1 MAYKSCNSRAVQL
14 VHYFPCRLFSH
25 RVQSYQLDSC
35 DSLDIFDDATSG
47 LSNGVYKHLSN
58 DAAISV
64 AALRSSDGA
73 ILDPDDRL
81 ADVVDDREQLAA
93 CLSNGG
99 GGGGGSG
106 SELDEPSLGVPL
118 VLGPRIGLM
127 NLRGDGTSASSNS
140 GSPSPTDFG
149 LHHHGYGV
157 VGSSHPA
164 SRKDIEVTGQEAAT
178 GLMVDHLHLQVRRGS
193 EPALNRI
200 SPDAPSTAPNTTGS
214 SSSSAS
220 TGHHLHHHAD
230 MPPTTSNSR
239 DYKRWSAAPIVDPT
253 SDSDCEERDL
263 EVVRR
268 HPSGPRFAR
277 SGARVSMQIFGG
289 GVGSAANGGSHNN
302 AGYRWAEA
310 ADNALLSAATAPTG
324 VATPTA
330 TTPPDY
336 EETMHRRTRSLRREP
351 VGATSESIPL
361 SDGHHHLYQPHHLNN
376 SSSNNNMQSQLA
388 TTQLVVLPNEGGQP
402 LGIHVVPDYSP
413 LGNELGLL
421 VQGVE
426 PGGRIYRDGRIAV
439 HDRIVEINSH
449 PLKDVPF
456 HRAQELFRNALQ
468 SRDLRL
474 RIVKSNGEVNRGPAS
489 DQLDEMTQ
497 QQQQQP
503 QLIQTQQQQAPPS
516 RVAAVSPTR
525 KTPAVVPGTG
535 RASNALMTVSTRK
548 IGKKLDLEL
557 TKGHEGLGFSVT
569 TRDNPAGGL
578 CPIYIKN
585 ILPRG
590 AAIEDGR
597 LRSGD
602 RLLEVNGVEMTGKT
616 QSEVVSLLRNIP
628 SGGVARLLISRQ
640 ETEEEIQQSNQLQNQ
655 QIQSSQLQSSTQTQQ
670 TSPKLPRQM
679 KSISRASEESLLL
692 LPWKQRE
699 ILTLDIPVHDTEKA
713 GLGISVKGK
722 TTSSSGNGTSDLGI
736 FIKSVLHG
744 GAASRDGRLCTNDQL
759 LHVNGVSLQGRSN
772 TEAMEGLRRAVHQEG
787 PKPGHITLT
796 VARKMHALKDRE
808 VTLEGQS
815 QDDTVNGTVR
825 LGGNGGDSSGS
836 YDHSGGSSDQSGSTV
851 IFVSGSGSDSRERN
865 LMKDNRLSGISSDL
879 RNESYYRATHETW
892 NTTQLQETLMSSSKS
907 NGGHQTSVVQQG
919 PGRKQHSQNS
929 PTVHLTPGEVVSIDG
944 DYLPQ
949 SRPRPPSMMMM
960 STSNGSSV
968 ASTPDTTMNLPWQQQ
983 QQHSNNNIRGPGG
996 QRSGPTDGRDRPWP
1010 NAEQPQ
1016 PPQSPLSETSM
1027 RSDGRPSDSEAPTYT
1042 SQTSLDTD
1050 PNAPGFSRDQFGRQ
1064 SMSEKRH
1071 ASLDAKNTDTYQ
1083 RNKKLREERERQKQT
1098 QPESEQQQQQQQ
1110 PQTSAVKENMPPSD
1124 KSQENSRPLFVRP
1137 VDPPS
1142 RNSSRDIGPTLGLKK
1157 SSSLE
1162 SLQTVVQEIQ
1172 MQEEE
1177 PQIGCYGY
1185 HRPTAI
1191 RVVRGRGCN
1200 ESFRAAVDRSYDES
1214 GQPTDGTNKE
1224 PMETLDEALE
1234 VEVNEMMPPPRSP
1247 SDIGIPMLNNK
1258 NETRKSKKKNA
1269 NAAGLLLKG
1278 LGSMFRFGK
1287 HRKSAPASPES
1298 GHQSSGSD
1306 PTVSGHHSMA
1316 GGHMIMPSSGNQ
1328 SHHHHQSERRSSSG
1342 HSGSIGRSSAVSEVD
1357 RHHVLRRTLPPDER
1371 DRAELG
1377 RQMAIAVARQAA
1389 QDEQKRIQ
1397 HHYLRLMDQQQRQAA
1412 AAHDH
1417 QQKQQQQQQQQ
1428 QQGNS
1433 ATTGDRSQRLHQ
1445 LRAQHQ
1451 KRHAEQQRQST
1462 HTPTE
1467 QFESNNKNVPEII
1480 HGRSAS
1486 YDPYNDVRKPRSR
1499 AAVGEPNTLM
1509 PIPAVPSSTSNYN
1522 NNYDEF
1528 QLKNGNLNPVQI
1540 REMQELVRHQRLKV
1554 EQGQVIRRQQHY
1566 HSQRSARETRMSP
1579 PGGNGWSGADR
1590 PVSNYFE
1597 YESLHIA
1604 GHKVALS
1611 GPPYK
1616 PQQQQQSGNRRPPT
1630 VQGDDTT
1637 FFRRPDRN
1645 STGHEYGSNQGR
1657 ASQRE
1662 SVYGASTYGSGS
1674 QNNPSRPAPLTG
1686 SKV

>member
-1 MAYKSCNSRAVQL
+1 MKVTVCFGPVSVVVPCGNGDILVRDLISQAVTR
-14 VHYFPCRLFSH
+14 YRK
-25 RVQSYQLDSC
+25 
-35 DSLDIFDDATSG
+35 A
-47 LSNGVYKHLSN
+47 SNKSN

-1528 QLKNGNLNPVQI
+1528 QLN
-1540 REMQELVRHQRLKV
+1540 
-1554 EQGQVIRRQQHY
+1554 RRQQHY

>member
-1 MAYKSCNSRAVQL
+1 MKVTVCFGPVSVVVPCGNGDILVRDLISQAVTR
-14 VHYFPCRLFSH
+14 YRK
-25 RVQSYQLDSC
+25 
-35 DSLDIFDDATSG
+35 A
-47 LSNGVYKHLSN
+47 SNKSN

-99 GGGGGSG
+99 SG
-106 SELDEPSLGVPL
+106 SELDEASLGVPL

-149 LHHHGYGV
+149 LHHQHYG
-157 VGSSHPA
+157 GSHHPS

-200 SPDAPSTAPNTTGS
+200 SPDGPTITNGPA
-214 SSSSAS
+214 SAA
-220 TGHHLHHHAD
+220 GQHHQAD
-230 MPPTTSNSR
+230 VPPTSNTR

-289 GVGSAANGGSHNN
+289 GVGSSNGVGGGQSN

-310 ADNALLSAATAPTG
+310 ADNALLSAATAP
-324 VATPTA
+324 AT

-361 SDGHHHLYQPHHLNN
+361 SDGHHHLYHHHHHHHVQ
-376 SSSNNNMQSQLA
+376 SSVP
-388 TTQLVVLPNEGGQP
+388 TQLVVLPNEGGQP

-426 PGGRIYRDGRIAV
+426 PGGRIHRDGRIAV
-439 HDRIVEINSH
+439 QDRIVEINSH

-474 RIVKSNGEVNRGPAS
+474 RIVKPDGGIETIRQ
-489 DQLDEMTQ
+489 DQADEMAH
-497 QQQQQP
+497 
-503 QLIQTQQQQAPPS
+503 QQAPS

-525 KTPAVVPGTG
+525 KTPAAVPGTG

-628 SGGVARLLISRQ
+628 TGGAARLLVSRQ
-640 ETEEEIQQSNQLQNQ
+640 ETEEELHSNQQSQ
-655 QIQSSQLQSSTQTQQ
+655 QVQPAAAQPPSQ

-808 VTLEGQS
+808 VTLEGQ
-815 QDDTVNGTVR
+815 DDTVNGTVR
-825 LGGNGGDSSGS
+825 LGGSGGDSSGS

-851 IFVSGSGSDSRERN
+851 IFVSGSGCGGGSESRERN
-865 LMKDNRLSGISSDL
+865 LMAENRMSGISSDL
-879 RNESYYRATHETW
+879 RNESYYRATHDTW
-892 NTTQLQETLMSSSKS
+892 NTTQLQETLMSSKS
-907 NGGHQTSVVQQG
+907 NGHQTSAVG

-960 STSNGSSV
+960 SNGSSV
-968 ASTPDTTMNLPWQQQ
+968 SSTPDTTMNLAWQQQ
-983 QQHSNNNIRGPGG
+983 QSNNRPGG
-996 QRSGPTDGRDRPWP
+996 QRSGPTDGRDRPWS
-1010 NAEQPQ
+1010 NAEQPQQPQ

-1050 PNAPGFSRDQFGRQ
+1050 APGFSRDQFGRQ

-1098 QPESEQQQQQQQ
+1098 ESEQ
-1110 PQTSAVKENMPPSD
+1110 PTSASKENLPPSD
-1124 KSQENSRPLFVRP
+1124 KPLDNGRPLFVRP
-1137 VDPPS
+1137 VDPP
-1142 RNSSRDIGPTLGLKK
+1142 RASSRDIGPTLGLKK

-1214 GQPTDGTNKE
+1214 GQPTDGHNKE
-1224 PMETLDEALE
+1224 PMETLDEAAE
-1234 VEVNEMMPPPRSP
+1234 VEANEMIPPPRSP
-1247 SDIGIPMLNNK
+1247 SEIGIPILNNK
-1258 NETRKSKKKNA
+1258 SETRKSKKKNA

-1306 PTVSGHHSMA
+1306 PAVSGHSMA
-1316 GGHMIMPSSGNQ
+1316 GGNMIMPSSGNQ
-1328 SHHHHQSERRSSSG
+1328 QQQQHHHHHQSERRSSG
-1342 HSGSIGRSSAVSEVD
+1342 HSGSIGRSSEVD

-1377 RQMAIAVARQAA
+1377 RQMAVAVARQAA
-1389 QDEQKRIQ
+1389 QEEQKRIQ

-1412 AAHDH
+1412 AHE
-1417 QQKQQQQQQQQ
+1417 QQKQQQQQQQS
-1428 QQGNS
+1428 G
-1433 ATTGDRSQRLHQ
+1433 ATTGDSTNRSQRLHQ

-1467 QFESNNKNVPEII
+1467 QFESNNKNMVEIA

-1509 PIPAVPSSTSNYN
+1509 PIPTVSSMYN

-1528 QLKNGNLNPVQI
+1528 QLN
-1540 REMQELVRHQRLKV
+1540 
-1554 EQGQVIRRQQHY
+1554 RRQQHY

-1579 PGGNGWSGADR
+1579 PGGNAWSGSER

-1616 PQQQQQSGNRRPPT
+1616 PQQHQQQQQQQQGQQSSNRRPPT
-1630 VQGDDTT
+1630 MQGDEGPA

-1645 STGHEYGSNQGR
+1645 STGLEYGSNQVR
-1657 ASQRE
+1657 SSQRE
-1662 SVYGASTYGSGS
+1662 SVYGASNYGS